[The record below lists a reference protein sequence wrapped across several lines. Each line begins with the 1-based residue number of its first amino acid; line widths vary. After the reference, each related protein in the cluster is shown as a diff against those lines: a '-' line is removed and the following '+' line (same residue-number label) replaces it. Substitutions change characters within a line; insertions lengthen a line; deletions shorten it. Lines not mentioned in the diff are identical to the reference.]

1 MHTPRAVKKSMVETL
16 ADCVPR
22 EQRGRAVPG
31 GSCSYRAAAYGVL
44 PYSLTVYT
52 TCSKGADLVAD
63 TSRAAKPTH
72 ARTELQKDIF
82 ILKQLVTKDFK
93 LKYRRSFL
101 GVAWSVLNPLLMMI
115 VMAIVFTTIFAQGR
129 NGSVT
134 PEMYPLY
141 LIVGNITF
149 TVMSDSTSQAMGS
162 IIWASSLLKKVKVHR
177 FVFPV
182 QKVLFSLVNFAFS
195 LIAVAIVMLW
205 FHIIP
210 TWHLILLPVCLV
222 LLMFFCMGL
231 GLLLSAA
238 SVFFR
243 DVMHLWSVILT
254 AWTYFTPIFW
264 TTDFIGKMPHI
275 LQILMYANPMYN
287 YLQFMRDIFLF
298 QTCPTTTV
306 LAYCV
311 GWAVFAMVVGYAAFH
326 KNEHKFILYI

>member
-1 MHTPRAVKKSMVETL
+1 M
-16 ADCVPR
+16 
-22 EQRGRAVPG
+22 
-31 GSCSYRAAAYGVL
+31 
-44 PYSLTVYT
+44 
-52 TCSKGADLVAD
+52 AD
-63 TSRAAKPTH
+63 TSSKSTSTH
-72 ARTELQKDIF
+72 AKTELQKDIF
-82 ILKQLVTKDFK
+82 ILKQLVGKDFK
-93 LKYRRSFL
+93 IKYRRSFL

-141 LIVGNITF
+141 LIVGNVTF
-149 TVMSDSTSQAMGS
+149 AVMSDSTSQALSS
-162 IIWASSLLKKVKVHR
+162 IVYASSLLKKVKVHR

-205 FHIIP
+205 FHVVP
-210 TWHLILLPVCLV
+210 TWHLLLLPVCLI

-238 SVFFR
+238 TVFFR
-243 DVMHLWSVILT
+243 DVMHLWSVVIT

-264 TTDFIGKMPHI
+264 TTDYILKMPHI
-275 LQILMYANPMYN
+275 LRVLMYANPMYN

-298 QTCPTTTV
+298 QTCPTP
-306 LAYCV
+306 LEFGLCV
-311 GWAVFAMVVGYAAFH
+311 AWAVIAMVIGYAVFH

>member
-1 MHTPRAVKKSMVETL
+1 M
-16 ADCVPR
+16 
-22 EQRGRAVPG
+22 
-31 GSCSYRAAAYGVL
+31 
-44 PYSLTVYT
+44 
-52 TCSKGADLVAD
+52 AD
-63 TSRAAKPTH
+63 TSSASTSTH
-72 ARTELQKDIF
+72 AKTELQKDIF
-82 ILKQLVTKDFK
+82 ILKQLVGKDFK
-93 LKYRRSFL
+93 IKYRRSFL
-101 GVAWSVLNPLLMMI
+101 GVAWSVLNPLLMMV

-141 LIVGNITF
+141 LIVGNVTF
-149 TVMSDSTSQAMGS
+149 AVMSDSTSQALSS
-162 IIWASSLLKKVKVHR
+162 IVYASSLLKKVKVHR

-205 FHIIP
+205 FHVVP
-210 TWHLILLPVCLV
+210 TWHLLLLPVCLI

-238 SVFFR
+238 TVFFR
-243 DVMHLWSVILT
+243 DVMHLWSVVIT

-264 TTDFIGKMPHI
+264 TTDYILKMPHI
-275 LQILMYANPMYN
+275 LRVLMYANPMYN

-298 QTCPTTTV
+298 QTCPTP
-306 LAYCV
+306 LEFGLCV
-311 GWAVFAMVVGYAAFH
+311 AWAVIAMAIGYAVFH

>member
-1 MHTPRAVKKSMVETL
+1 MTDTLSKS
-16 ADCVPR
+16 
-22 EQRGRAVPG
+22 
-31 GSCSYRAAAYGVL
+31 
-44 PYSLTVYT
+44 
-52 TCSKGADLVAD
+52 
-63 TSRAAKPTH
+63 TSTH
-72 ARTELQKDIF
+72 AKTELQKDIF
-82 ILKQLVTKDFK
+82 ILKQLVGKDFK
-93 LKYRRSFL
+93 IKYRRSFL
-101 GVAWSVLNPLLMMI
+101 GVAWSVLNPLLMMV

-141 LIVGNITF
+141 LIVGNVTF
-149 TVMSDSTSQAMGS
+149 AVMSDSTSQALSS
-162 IIWASSLLKKVKVHR
+162 IVYASSLLKKVKVHR

-205 FHIIP
+205 FRVVP
-210 TWHLILLPVCLV
+210 TWHLLLLPVCLI

-238 SVFFR
+238 TVFFR
-243 DVMHLWSVILT
+243 DVMHLWSVVIT

-264 TTDFIGKMPHI
+264 TTDYILKMPHI
-275 LQILMYANPMYN
+275 LRVLMYANPMYN

-298 QTCPTTTV
+298 QTCPTP
-306 LAYCV
+306 LEFGLCV
-311 GWAVFAMVVGYAAFH
+311 AWAVIAMVIGYAVFH